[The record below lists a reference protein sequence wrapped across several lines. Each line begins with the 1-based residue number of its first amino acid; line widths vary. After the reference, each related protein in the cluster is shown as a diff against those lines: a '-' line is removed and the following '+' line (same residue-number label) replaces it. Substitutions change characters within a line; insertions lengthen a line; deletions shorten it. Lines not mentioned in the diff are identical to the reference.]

1 MENMDRRVFLGTMGT
16 MGVMGGMLA
25 SLGAMPKQ
33 AFAAEEEAS
42 EAGAGAGAG
51 AGVGKQPTADNTSYA
66 NSEYYDTFAHME
78 NSVMTREEALEFL
91 YNPEMATEPIT
102 LDDGTEIPAVY
113 VNLRNRWNRIGVGI
127 GSQVDLSADYWTKLM
142 KIYTEKEAAWYLE
155 LPIYHVFT
163 AAEYAE
169 LSGRSV
175 AEATE
180 ICDQLAMKGVL
191 PRFTRAGVP
200 HYYLTNQ
207 WLGGNMHAHEEEY
220 KGGLNASDW
229 AGTQYDC
236 GTPIYQVV
244 PVNADVVAETEI
256 LPLDDWKAVIERNEK
271 FVITPCACRAGMA
284 AAQGNFEYQEGDIWN
299 TRLEDENGHNFRINT
314 CIAMGELAEY
324 YEYFGYGWPISK
336 EDAIKSCEMSVEEG
350 MVIEHFYGKSAEVM
364 CNCHC
369 DTCGLLGAWRAVDG
383 VGDCTVTISNYNLE
397 VDTDSCI
404 KCGTCIERCTMH
416 SVSFGDD
423 GFPTID
429 AACARCGSCA
439 ITCPAGARKLVA
451 KPREERD
458 DAPQNMWDD
467 WAEKPIYRAMKGQL
481 FDFIG

>member
-1 MENMDRRVFLGTMGT
+1 MENMDRRAFLGTMGT
-16 MGVMGGMLA
+16 MGVMGGMLV
-25 SLGAMPKQ
+25 SFGAMPKQ

-51 AGVGKQPTADNTSYA
+51 VGKQPSADNTSYA

-78 NSVMTREEALEFL
+78 NPVMTREEALEFL

-142 KIYTEKEAAWYLE
+142 KIYTEEEAAWYLE

-439 ITCPAGARKLVA
+439 ITCPAGARTLVA